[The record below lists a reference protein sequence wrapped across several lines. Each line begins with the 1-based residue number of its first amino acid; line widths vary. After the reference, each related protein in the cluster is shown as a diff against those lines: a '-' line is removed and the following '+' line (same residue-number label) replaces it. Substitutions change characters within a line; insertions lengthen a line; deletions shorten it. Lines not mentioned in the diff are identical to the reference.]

1 MYHKLHSL
9 IYWSIALIFGLAM
22 ATSAHAQSNSAP
34 VTAALHGQI
43 SDPSGALIPGAKVE
57 ILNSAGTHVTSR
69 TADGEGNYDV
79 RGLAPGD
86 YILTVA
92 FSGFA
97 PFQSQTLTLKAG
109 EVKRVNVQM
118 AIQVAQQNVV
128 VSDDTPT
135 VSVDA
140 NDNANTVVISGKD
153 LNALSDDSDELSNEL
168 SALAGPSAGPNGGQ
182 IYIDGF
188 TGGQLPPKSAIRE
201 IRINRNPFS
210 AEFDRLGYGRIE
222 ILTKPGTDQL
232 HGQVFIQGNES
243 ALNTG
248 NPFVANVPAY
258 NRIQYNGTLSGS
270 LNKKTSFFVSVEQR
284 DNHDQDIYV
293 YTPAVLDT
301 STNQYVAGSQTSGTL
316 SNPHNHINVS
326 PRIDVQLGQSNTLT
340 LRYQFYYDS
349 QSGDL
354 DSTQLPTNAVT
365 STSKEH
371 TLQLSDS
378 QIINDHMVNE
388 TRFEYR
394 RGISSTTPVSTDPTI
409 VSEGNFTGGGSSG
422 GSQNSHSD
430 HMELQDIV
438 TMSHGRHAI
447 KFGTWLRDNRD
458 AASSFANRNG
468 TLIFTEQGYVDALNA
483 LNAGQSL
490 SSLPAGDFQNLTIA
504 AGRTSY
510 TANVFDGALFLED
523 DWNVNKRL
531 TLSGGL
537 RWETQNHIADH
548 DDWAP
553 RVALAYALDGK
564 GNKPAK
570 TVWRAGYGIF
580 YDRFDVGNVLSATSQ
595 GADSGQVEITNT
607 SPDCL
612 QATSLTDVNFSGCL
626 PAAPYAATPETTTV
640 EIAPHFHA
648 PYTHQFGTSIERQ
661 LSKTSTVT
669 VTYLRSFGVHQIVTR
684 DANAYL
690 PGAYDPSATTQT
702 ATRPNPNLGVV
713 NEYYPEAVFK
723 QNQIIVNFNA
733 LLSPTFH
740 LFGFY
745 GYSDANS
752 NGAGGTASNSYN
764 LDEDYGRAAFVRRNM
779 FFMMGDYTAPFAVHL
794 NPFIITHSGRPYN
807 IVSNQDLTGDNY
819 LNDRPAYADA
829 SLCTNGSTRYY
840 TTQFGCLDA
849 TPQSGETLV
858 PVNMGNSPA
867 SFAFNLRVSRRFG
880 IGPKV
885 ENGNAGGMMW
895 HGGHGGHGHGG
906 GLGPGG
912 LGGGPSM
919 RHREVANRKFNLT
932 LTAQALNLFNIANY
946 GTPGGTLGS
955 STFGRSTSLAGG
967 PFSNGAASRRI
978 FLQAIFSF

>member
-1 MYHKLHSL
+1 MYHKLHCL
-9 IYWSIALIFGLAM
+9 LHWSIALLLGLTMM
-22 ATSAHAQSNSAP
+22 ASGHAQSSSAP
-34 VTAALHGQI
+34 VTATLHGQI
-43 SDPSGALIPGAKVE
+43 ADPSGALIPGAKVE
-57 ILNSAGTHVTSR
+57 ILTSAGTHVTSR
-69 TADGEGNYDV
+69 TADGQGDYEA

-86 YILTVA
+86 YIIVVT
-92 FSGFA
+92 FNGFA
-97 PFQSQTLTLKAG
+97 PFQSETLTLKAG
-109 EVKRVNVQM
+109 EIKRVNVQM
-118 AIQVAQQNVV
+118 AIQVAQQSVV

-140 NDNANTVVISGKD
+140 SDSANSVVIRGND
-153 LNALSDDSDELSNEL
+153 LNALSDDPDELSAEL

-248 NPFVANVPAY
+248 NPFIANVPAY
-258 NRIQYNGTLSGS
+258 NRIQYNGSISGS
-270 LNKKTSFFVSVEQR
+270 LNKKTSFFLSMEQR

-293 YTPAVLDT
+293 YTPAVLDST
-301 STNQYVAGSQTSGTL
+301 TNQYTLGSPVSGTL
-316 SNPHNHINVS
+316 SNPHNHINIS
-326 PRIDVQLGQSNTLT
+326 PRIDVQLGQTNTLT

-354 DSTQLPTNAVT
+354 GSQQLPTQAVT

-371 TLQLSDS
+371 SLQLSDS

-394 RGISSTTPVSTDPTI
+394 RGISSTTPVSTAPTI

-422 GSQNSHSD
+422 GAQNSHSD
-430 HMELQDIV
+430 HFELQDYI

-447 KFGTWLRDNRD
+447 KFGAWLRDDRE
-458 AASSFANRNG
+458 ATSSFANRNG
-468 TLIFTEQGYVDALNA
+468 TLSFTEQGYVDALNA
-483 LNAGQSL
+483 LATGQSL
-490 SSLPAGDFQNLTIA
+490 STLPAGDFQNLTIG

-510 TANVFDGALFLED
+510 SANVFNGALFVED

-531 TLSGGL
+531 TLSGGI

-548 DDWAP
+548 NDWAP
-553 RVALAYALDGK
+553 RVALAYALDGGGK
-564 GNKPAK
+564 KPAK

-580 YDRFDVGNVLSATSQ
+580 YDRLGVGSVLSATSN
-595 GADSGQVEITNT
+595 GADSGQVKITNT
-607 SPDCL
+607 SPNCL
-612 QATSLTDVNFSGCL
+612 EGTSLTDMNFSGCL
-626 PAAPYAATPETTTV
+626 PAAPYSPTPQTTTV
-640 EIAPHFHA
+640 EIAPGFHA
-648 PYTHQFGTSIERQ
+648 PYTNQFGTSIERQ
-661 LSKTSTVT
+661 LTKTSTVT

-690 PGAYDPSATTQT
+690 PGTYDPSATTQT
-702 ATRPNPNLGVV
+702 ASRPNPNLGVV
-713 NEYYPEAVFK
+713 NEFYPEAVFK

-733 LLSPTFH
+733 QLSPKFH

-745 GYSDANS
+745 SYSNANS

-764 LDEDYGRAAFVRRNM
+764 LDQDYGRAAFVRRNM
-779 FFMMGDYTAPFAVHL
+779 FFMMGAYTGPFGVQF
-794 NPFIITHSGRPYN
+794 NPFVIAHSGSPYN
-807 IVSNQDLTGDNY
+807 ILSNQDLTGDHY
-819 LNDRPAYADA
+819 MNDRPAYADS
-829 SLCTNGSTRYY
+829 SLCTDGSTRYY
-840 TTQFGCLDA
+840 QTKYGCLDA
-849 TPQSGETLV
+849 TPQAGETLV
-858 PVNMGNSPA
+858 PVNMGDSPA
-867 SFAFNLRVSRRFG
+867 PFAINLRVSRRFG

-895 HGGHGGHGHGG
+895 HGHGH

-912 LGGGPSM
+912 LGGGPPM
-919 RHREVANRKFNLT
+919 GHHEVASRKFNLT
-932 LTAQALNLFNIANY
+932 LTAQALNLFNVTNY
-946 GTPGGTLGS
+946 GTPVGTLGNS
-955 STFGRSTSLAGG
+955 NFGKSTSLAGG